1 MPSFSRNTEV
11 SFMVLQSDRLPMTT
25 PTTGYVVFDFL
36 DFIFC
41 SALDLGSSRIFR
53 NPALV
58 HLPIKKV
65 KGRAEQRST
74 RP

>member
-25 PTTGYVVFDFL
+25 PTTGDVVFDFL

-41 SALDLGSSRIFR
+41 SALDEASLLVIRI
-53 NPALV
+53 PARV
-58 HLPIKKV
+58 HLPIKK
-65 KGRAEQRST
+65 
-74 RP
+74 

>member
-25 PTTGYVVFDFL
+25 PTTGAVVFDFL

-41 SALDLGSSRIFR
+41 SALDEVFLLVLRI
-53 NPALV
+53 PARV
-58 HLPIKKV
+58 HLPIKK
-65 KGRAEQRST
+65 
-74 RP
+74 

>member
-1 MPSFSRNTEV
+1 
-11 SFMVLQSDRLPMTT
+11 MTT